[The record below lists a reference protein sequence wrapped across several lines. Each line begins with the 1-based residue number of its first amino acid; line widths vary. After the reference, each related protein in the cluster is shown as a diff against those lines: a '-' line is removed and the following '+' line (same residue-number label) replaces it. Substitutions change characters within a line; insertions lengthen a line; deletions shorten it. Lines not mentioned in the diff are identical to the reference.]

1 MDAGRTQEKELM
13 GMKFIP
19 SGTGYSPFSEGK
31 GSIQVRVER
40 ETFEAL
46 SELAELTG
54 QPLTSVATRL
64 IQYGLQHVEL
74 TERKRYT
81 MQMEGEA

>member
-1 MDAGRTQEKELM
+1 MFFLN
-13 GMKFIP
+13 
-19 SGTGYSPFSEGK
+19 S
-31 GSIQVRVER
+31 
-40 ETFEAL
+40 
-46 SELAELTG
+46 
-54 QPLTSVATRL
+54 LTSVATRL

>member
-1 MDAGRTQEKELM
+1 
-13 GMKFIP
+13 MKFIP

-31 GSIQVRVER
+31 GSIQVER